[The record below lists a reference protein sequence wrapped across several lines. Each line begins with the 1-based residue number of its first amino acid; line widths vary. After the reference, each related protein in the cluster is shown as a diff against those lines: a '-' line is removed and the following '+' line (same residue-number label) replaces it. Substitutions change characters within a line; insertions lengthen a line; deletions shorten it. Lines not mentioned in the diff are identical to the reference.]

1 MKFKR
6 NLKGRIEIFWD
17 EVFIVR
23 NTVKT
28 GQSWRSAVIC
38 RKRSAFEMQF
48 NLVVAPIFLK
58 TYVQDHG
65 ESSSRLLE
73 KKDLIIVHG
82 GDLVSGFVNRGFV
95 SKFHIFV
102 DSNSYHYCIF

>member
-1 MKFKR
+1 
-6 NLKGRIEIFWD
+6 
-17 EVFIVR
+17 
-23 NTVKT
+23 
-28 GQSWRSAVIC
+28 
-38 RKRSAFEMQF
+38 MQF

-82 GDLVSGFVNRGFV
+82 GDLVSGFVNRGLSLSF
-95 SKFHIFV
+95 IF
-102 DSNSYHYCIF
+102 S